1 MSGTLQPV
9 ARELWRVYRRKAVTI
24 PTAKPVRRIHRP
36 DVVVTTEAAK
46 WTLIVYRVA
55 EFHARGVPVL
65 IGTRSVI
72 ASERA
77 SEGLHKAGL
86 CGAAQRAKSFA
97 NRTPKQCQRFT

>member
-46 WTLIVYRVA
+46 WTLIVYRV
-55 EFHARGVPVL
+55 PVL

-72 ASERA
+72 ASERS

>member
-9 ARELWRVYRRKAVTI
+9 ARELWRVCRRKVVTI

-46 WTLIVYRVA
+46 WTLIVDRVA

-65 IGTRSVI
+65 TGTRSVI

-77 SEGLHKAGL
+77 SEELHRAGP
-86 CGAAQRAKSFA
+86 CGTAQRAKSFA
-97 NRTPKQCQRFT
+97 NRKPRECQLFT